1 MGITKSSTKHT
12 FQHIKL
18 TIFVKTA
25 WPDALLLQR
34 CPQRPLSRKLSLPRI
49 CNHLTWQYLAI
60 LHSHLQLYNLAVFS
74 NWISI
79 KDTHLNTQIFHV
91 WLCFDIRYC
100 RCIMFRT
107 ILILFCR
114 YKDPLVDFSW
124 SFWCQRAKMSER
136 GFSILLLSKKCSLT
150 RIYIMVLFFSA
161 YHIRLG
167 KSGPTLLIMTDVYRL
182 ACLQWNL
189 WVNIQLFALNK
200 SK

>member
-1 MGITKSSTKHT
+1 MGRQLWQQQNLEKRKRIASADQIFDAAPALAPPWLVGFYGERWLANFIWQLHLSWEIIIHQDHLILIRCKARRTGELWAMNPSTKHT

-25 WPDALLLQR
+25 WPGALLLQR

-49 CNHLTWQYLAI
+49 CDNLTWQYLAI

-114 YKDPLVDFSW
+114 FY
-124 SFWCQRAKMSER
+124 
-136 GFSILLLSKKCSLT
+136 SIL
-150 RIYIMVLFFSA
+150 
-161 YHIRLG
+161 
-167 KSGPTLLIMTDVYRL
+167 
-182 ACLQWNL
+182 
-189 WVNIQLFALNK
+189 
-200 SK
+200 